1 MRGLGGGGV
10 MIVGIFSDF
19 VRVKGRDGTKPPGA
33 NLVFWESQNLPR
45 MVALDLAGS
54 SGANPGSADLISRAT
69 TQYRQPRRIA
79 APAPNQAGLCGR
91 LHGAASRKE

>member
-1 MRGLGGGGV
+1 

-45 MVALDLAGS
+45 MVTLDLAGS
-54 SGANPGSADLISRAT
+54 RGANTSGVGVISRAT
-69 TQYRQPRRIA
+69 TQDRQPRRIA

-91 LHGAASRKE
+91 LHGLPRGKE